1 MKRKW
6 LYTMI
11 TSMLAVTLVTG
22 CGMNNNDNNEPVDE
36 VPTDQNIDDRD
47 VENETDRDVEDNNLR
62 EDDNLEDDL
71 NDDFNNDPN
80 NRSNENNQ

>member
-6 LYTMI
+6 LFTLI

-36 VPTDQNIDDRD
+36 VPTDRNIDDRG
-47 VENETDRDVEDNNLR
+47 VENNTDRDVEDENLR
-62 EDDNLEDDL
+62 ERDNLDDNFD
-71 NDDFNNDPN
+71 NND
-80 NRSNENNQ
+80 RTNENNQGNR